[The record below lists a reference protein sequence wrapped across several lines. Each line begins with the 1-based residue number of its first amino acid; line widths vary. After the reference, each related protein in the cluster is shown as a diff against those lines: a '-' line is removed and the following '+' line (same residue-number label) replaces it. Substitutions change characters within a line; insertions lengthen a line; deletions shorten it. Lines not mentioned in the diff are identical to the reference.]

1 MLPQF
6 LRKNLSEEQLASN
19 YRHFRARETIENAF
33 EILLARWQIF
43 LRPIRRNVKNV
54 EKYVTTPPQL
64 SLQN

>member
-6 LRKNLSEEQLASN
+6 LRKNLSEEQLVSN